1 MCMYL
6 CEMILTIF
14 CLYFIH
20 IDNGYEC
27 IVLSCIAEGFCK
39 VKQLKK
45 KRVNYRSGFMGRGR
59 GLTRKIKQ
67 NGPKIAIYH

>member
-6 CEMILTIF
+6 CEIILTIF

-27 IVLSCIAEGFCK
+27 IVFSCIAEGFCK

-45 KRVNYRSGFMGRGR
+45 NELIIEV
-59 GLTRKIKQ
+59 GLLVEVSLGK
-67 NGPKIAIYH
+67 